1 MFHLRFWG
9 VRGSVPSPG
18 PLTSRYGGN
27 SACVEVRFRSPSGFS
42 VPILFDLGSGA
53 RSFSLR
59 NRTERRLL
67 VLLSHTHL
75 DHIQGFSFMPILDM
89 PGAEIDI
96 FGPEGS
102 GLKATMAQISSPPIF
117 PVPLDQRVAK
127 VNFHEVGNSEIPTD
141 IAGLRIVSRF
151 IPHSDRTLGFRVEA
165 FGRSIAYITDHQQS
179 LDPTY
184 IDPGVL
190 ELADNCDLLIHDGQY
205 DDEEFRQRPNWGHST
220 LGYAIEVA
228 KSSGAK
234 RLVIFHHDPDRSD
247 DELDEL
253 LGEHFVKSMSSG
265 VPLIG
270 AWEGMELEVE

>member
-18 PLTSRYGGN
+18 SLTSRYGGN
-27 SACVEVRFRSPSGFS
+27 SACVEVRFRSPFGFS

-96 FGPEGS
+96 FGPKGS
-102 GLKATMAQISSPPIF
+102 GVEATMSQISSPPIF
-117 PVPLDQRVAK
+117 PVPLDERVAK
-127 VNFHEVGNSEIPTD
+127 VNFHEVGDSEIPTD
-141 IAGLRIVSRF
+141 IADLRIMSRF
-151 IPHSDRTLGFRVEA
+151 IPHSDLTLGFRVEA

-179 LDPTY
+179 SDLTY

-190 ELADNCDLLIHDGQY
+190 ELAHNCDLLIHDGQY

-220 LGYAIEVA
+220 LAYAIEVA

-253 LGEHFVKSMSSG
+253 LGDHFVKSMLLG